1 MKQDA
6 QYIGWPLQYRFLNYC
21 PNFAWCCFQGIC
33 LCLVWTCCLIMPL
46 SCTGLAMTL
55 PKSLRRIWTSPPI
68 AKQCP
73 DTPRLDIACHFPQWQ
88 MQNIMLLQRAK
99 LYSKRGC
106 SQETFYLTWGLTFYE
121 RESSDSWK
129 KCFAKAWTP
138 WNWKYIKGSWVAIC
152 PGYNTN
158 SNLGREFDSKT
169 SECSFLL

>member
-1 MKQDA
+1 MPNILADLCSTDSLINVQTLCDVVF
-6 QYIGWPLQYRFLNYC
+6 GHLSLLSLN
-21 PNFAWCCFQGIC
+21 
-33 LCLVWTCCLIMPL
+33 LLSLIMPL

-99 LYSKRGC
+99 LYSKCGC
-106 SQETFYLTWGLTFYE
+106 SQETFYSTWGLTFYE
-121 RESSDSWK
+121 RKSSDSWK

-152 PGYNTN
+152 PGYNMN